1 MTKNQFL
8 TDAEEYLGRI
18 HGNTAQ
24 STFDEKR
31 RKLMYYSKILYNLQQ
46 QKVISTCNPRK
57 ITADDIHAY
66 VTYRRSMGTKD
77 TTIRKDLALIAGLM
91 DYLGNNE
98 MRVYR
103 SIYINKK
110 PKSYTGRLDPL
121 PDSTIDK
128 VYALARTTK
137 SWRILEGCVAIILGC
152 AAGLRPQESKML
164 SVDSVNYEGDCPSVH
179 VIHVKGEDKW
189 GRERTVP
196 MNDGVGDIFEKYF
209 DMRRKI
215 LARRGTVDTGLVF
228 PPKNGRKYVTQQS
241 MSKYKGAVFKALK
254 DEGVAEFSLRDGRR
268 AYGQRM
274 LDRGVPIEYVSHC
287 MGHDSVE
294 TTQKYYANY
303 KDRYVLKQVNGIL
316 GNVDGRQ
323 VAW

>member
-110 PKSYTGRLDPL
+110 PKS
-121 PDSTIDK
+121 I
-128 VYALARTTK
+128 
-137 SWRILEGCVAIILGC
+137 
-152 AAGLRPQESKML
+152 
-164 SVDSVNYEGDCPSVH
+164 
-179 VIHVKGEDKW
+179 
-189 GRERTVP
+189 
-196 MNDGVGDIFEKYF
+196 
-209 DMRRKI
+209 
-215 LARRGTVDTGLVF
+215 
-228 PPKNGRKYVTQQS
+228 PPRWA
-241 MSKYKGAVFKALK
+241 M
-254 DEGVAEFSLRDGRR
+254 
-268 AYGQRM
+268 
-274 LDRGVPIEYVSHC
+274 
-287 MGHDSVE
+287 
-294 TTQKYYANY
+294 
-303 KDRYVLKQVNGIL
+303 
-316 GNVDGRQ
+316 
-323 VAW
+323 